1 MARSEDR
8 QSEVLEEGDIF
19 FPYRPTVEEDEPSGL
34 DDVQR
39 FYVVLRPQSGGSK
52 GGDPQGG
59 KLRLLVMGR
68 KRLPDVER
76 HERAWGFV
84 ETVASAAGAI
94 EKELRET
101 DYETKTRGKR
111 RLPAARPA
119 GEGVYAVTLE
129 GGQMHLSYSLELP
142 EQPREVQQAFKIAP
156 EASYALSIKNPEA
169 GQPRAAGLGR
179 EAKAD
184 YPQELQEEFRGRRF
198 ARENVRLLDYEGA
211 EFILVGAHRDPEKAY
226 GVALETEKED
236 EAHADIINR
245 LRLAKSRHPIAPLFE
260 GRWA

>member
-1 MARSEDR
+1 MASGKDR

-19 FPYRPTVEEDEPSGL
+19 FLYRPTVEEDEPSGL
-34 DDVQR
+34 GDVQR
-39 FYVVLRPQSGGSK
+39 FYVVLRPQGSGS
-52 GGDPQGG
+52 QGG

-84 ETVASAAGAI
+84 ETVASAAGTI

-129 GGQMHLSYSLELP
+129 DGQMHLSYSLELP

-156 EASYALSIKNPEA
+156 EASYALSIKNPEV
-169 GQPRAAGLGR
+169 GQPGSGR
-179 EAKAD
+179 QAKAD
-184 YPQELQEEFRGRRF
+184 YPQTLQEEFRGRRF
-198 ARENVRLLDYEGA
+198 AREDVRLLDYEGA
-211 EFILVGAHRDPEKAY
+211 EFILVGARRDPEEAY

-245 LRLAKSRHPIAPLFE
+245 LRLVKSRHPIAPLFE